1 MNINE
6 VLALEESFGTQMNV
20 IKDVTFEGRILEQ
33 IQSAVAYIQTQIKE
47 RTYLTSGGVFTTEQ
61 EYPEFVRTELVVN
74 AVAHRDYSITGTEIQ
89 IKMFDDH
96 LVVESPGNLP
106 KMVKIEKMRESH
118 FARNSHIAEYLKS
131 YKYVKDFGEGVDR
144 MCREMEEAG
153 LPKPEYSQ
161 VAFILKATVKNID
174 FGAEKVE
181 KSGVT
186 SEKTGFTPQKTGF
199 GQQKRDLNNII
210 QESNFG
216 KSIKTKLSKILAD
229 IEKNQVISAK
239 DVMKSLDCKPTA
251 ATENIKR
258 LVSLGVLEKVEGFG
272 HGKYIL
278 KNEE

>member
-1 MNINE
+1 MVNVEVLMNINE

-20 IKDVTFEGRILEQ
+20 IKDVSFEGRILEQ

-61 EYPEFVRTELVVN
+61 EYPE
-74 AVAHRDYSITGTEIQ
+74 
-89 IKMFDDH
+89 
-96 LVVESPGNLP
+96 
-106 KMVKIEKMRESH
+106 
-118 FARNSHIAEYLKS
+118 
-131 YKYVKDFGEGVDR
+131 
-144 MCREMEEAG
+144 
-153 LPKPEYSQ
+153 
-161 VAFILKATVKNID
+161 
-174 FGAEKVE
+174 
-181 KSGVT
+181 
-186 SEKTGFTPQKTGF
+186 F

-258 LVSLGVLEKVEGFG
+258 LVSLGS
-272 HGKYIL
+272 L
-278 KNEE
+278 KKSKGSDTASIF